1 MDSGEI
7 WPPGIIDA
15 GAWSAGEIN
24 RVSILAER
32 EVFLFF
38 LPAVSCGALFGSALG
53 LIGEEFD

>member
-1 MDSGEI
+1 MRWMDSGEI

-32 EVFLFF
+32 EVSCFFF
-38 LPAVSCGALFGSALG
+38 LRFLAMVPLDRLWV
-53 LIGEEFD
+53 